1 MSYRVHGQKPPEYDK
16 TLNYLVTF
24 FWSQSIEF
32 LPKLS
37 RWKLWVLQSCL
48 RAGIITYVSRRDE
61 LHVIKNL
68 ATLGERRLSGRLPCR
83 RLKHRVRE
91 EKTVLQPDA
100 GWELAGSHRFVLLAA
115 RCRLG
120 ASWIIKLALSRGNS
134 AGQKTVKGLL
144 GTHKF
149 HRIYIIF
156 FC

>member
-1 MSYRVHGQKPPEYDK
+1 MCFNLLGKEMEKEIQLATMTCYQP
-16 TLNYLVTF
+16 
-24 FWSQSIEF
+24 
-32 LPKLS
+32 
-37 RWKLWVLQSCL
+37 L

-115 RCRLG
+115 GCRLG
-120 ASWIIKLALSRGNS
+120 AS
-134 AGQKTVKGLL
+134 
-144 GTHKF
+144 
-149 HRIYIIF
+149 
-156 FC
+156 

>member
-1 MSYRVHGQKPPEYDK
+1 MHIALGEWRRRRPWSVSARQLPSCTWPGAAGRPGRVARLLGVGPRRPHCQV
-16 TLNYLVTF
+16 TL
-24 FWSQSIEF
+24 
-32 LPKLS
+32 
-37 RWKLWVLQSCL
+37 VLTSCPMAMAGRRRL

-115 RCRLG
+115 GCWEQ
-120 ASWIIKLALSRGNS
+120 AE
-134 AGQKTVKGLL
+134 LL
-144 GTHKF
+144 NLL
-149 HRIYIIF
+149 
-156 FC
+156 